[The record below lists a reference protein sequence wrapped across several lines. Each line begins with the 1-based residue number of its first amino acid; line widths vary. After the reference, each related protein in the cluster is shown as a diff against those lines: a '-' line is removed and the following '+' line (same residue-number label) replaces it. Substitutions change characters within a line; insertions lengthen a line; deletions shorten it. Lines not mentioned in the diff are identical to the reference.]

1 MSGEIN
7 TFFDLSGRVA
17 VVTGGGSGLGREF
30 CDVLAEFGADI
41 LCPDL
46 YKERAEETCEMI
58 KKYGHRTM
66 AIGVDVSKYDEVKAM
81 FNHLEKTWGRLD
93 ILVNNAGITT
103 VRPILHKMDVMSWQK
118 VIDVDLHGVFYC
130 MKEGLGMMIKQKKG
144 SIINITSIAGL
155 RHAHGT
161 GDGSELGTNIAY
173 VTAKTGVVG
182 LTKRAAAEYGS
193 YGIRVNG
200 IAPGQFAWTRLPESR
215 GVKPLTEEERRKA
228 REGLVVTSGIPLKRT
243 GKPEEIRSLLLY
255 LASDA
260 SSYIT
265 GQIIADDGGATCL

>member
-1 MSGEIN
+1 
-7 TFFDLSGRVA
+7 
-17 VVTGGGSGLGREF
+17 
-30 CDVLAEFGADI
+30 
-41 LCPDL
+41 
-46 YKERAEETCEMI
+46 
-58 KKYGHRTM
+58 M
-66 AIGVDVSKYDEVKAM
+66 AMGVDVSKYDQVTAM

-103 VRPILHKMDVMSWQK
+103 VRPILHEMDVMNWQK

-130 MKEGLGMMIKQKKG
+130 MKEGLRMMIKQNKG

-173 VTAKTGVVG
+173 VTAKTAIVG
-182 LTKRAAAEYGS
+182 LTKRAAAEYGP

-215 GVKPLTEEERRKA
+215 GVNPLSEEERRKA